1 MGNLCTS
8 PQHAYAEHDEDAN
21 GASPWLF
28 AGMPSPKGQKSSS
41 PSPKA
46 SNRGAKALWADNM
59 AELGGEMV
67 EGKNITGVILR
78 VVDSNVIRLW

>member
-1 MGNLCTS
+1 MGNICTS
-8 PQHAYAEHDEDAN
+8 PQLAYAEHDEDRN

-46 SNRGAKALWADNM
+46 SIRGVKALWADD
-59 AELGGEMV
+59 ADLGGDMV
-67 EGKNITGVILR
+67 EGKNITGVVLR
-78 VVDSNVIRLW
+78 VVDSNAIKLW